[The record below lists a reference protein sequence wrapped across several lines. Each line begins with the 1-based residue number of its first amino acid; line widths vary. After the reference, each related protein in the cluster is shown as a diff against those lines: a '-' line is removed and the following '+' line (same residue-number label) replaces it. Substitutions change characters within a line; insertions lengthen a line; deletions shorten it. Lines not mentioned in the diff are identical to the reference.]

1 MPNIAYENSLCPAV
15 QIILFFS
22 VTLVFTPYQM
32 FLNFGGNIK
41 IRTAY
46 NISKSPPM
54 NAKLLKIVKII
65 YSLNYEWFR
74 QLNTNIKITTNPQ
87 KMCWKFFGTLWLC
100 KLLLL

>member
-46 NISKSPPM
+46 DISKSPM
-54 NAKLLKIVKII
+54 DAKLLKIVKII

-74 QLNTNIKITTNPQ
+74 QLNTNIEITTNPQ
-87 KMCWKFFGTLWLC
+87 KNVLQIFWNFMVM
-100 KLLLL
+100 

>member
-22 VTLVFTPYQM
+22 VTLVFIPYQM

-46 NISKSPPM
+46 NISKSPM
-54 NAKLLKIVKII
+54 DAKLLKIVKII

-74 QLNTNIKITTNPQ
+74 QLNTNIEITTNAQ
-87 KMCWKFFGTLWLC
+87 KMCWKFFGALWLC